1 MHDINPGEK
10 CKQNSLGSSTASC
23 EMTLAG
29 AGDRDL
35 SPVWLRPR
43 HCVLGAVLSWK
54 SPGHVLMVTWTVSAV
69 LPESVFYLRVCFCY
83 WSLLDAG
90 LSLRSIDFF
99 FLLFEGIV
107 CVCLSVCVRITVL
120 FLNGEWTWEHLKND
134 QHLLSFLSFSYYS
147 IPLSA
152 TFKSTRLILQQPPYI
167 RIESGKKYI
176 RKKIKHIFEKNIDKY
191 LQSSKHFTRIIYTPP
206 EKK

>member
-54 SPGHVLMVTWTVSAV
+54 SPGHVLMGTWTVSAV
-69 LPESVFYLRVCFCY
+69 LPESVFYLRMCFAIRVFLMLVCLCGV
-83 WSLLDAG
+83 L
-90 LSLRSIDFF
+90 IF
-99 FLLFEGIV
+99 FLLVEGIV
-107 CVCLSVCVRITVL
+107 CVCLPVCVRITVL
-120 FLNGEWTWEHLKND
+120 FMNGEWTWEHLKDD

-167 RIESGKKYI
+167 RIESGKKSI
-176 RKKIKHIFEKNIDKY
+176 
-191 LQSSKHFTRIIYTPP
+191 
-206 EKK
+206 